1 MKIRGL
7 LIVVVLALIVVYA
20 VYFTKTGGKA
30 NLKVMVDKY
39 AEAKI
44 ELTKVN
50 LATLERIV
58 AERAATEGQ
67 APADLKELQR
77 SQPMPISALDAWGRE
92 IRYEKLSDSGFRL
105 ISAGPDGNFGTGDDI
120 VREY

>member
-7 LIVVVLALIVVYA
+7 FIGVILALIVVYA
-20 VYFTKTGGKA
+20 VYFSKTGGKS

-44 ELTKVN
+44 DLTKVN
-50 LATLERIV
+50 LATLERIIE
-58 AERAATEGQ
+58 ERTAVEGQ

-77 SQPMPISALDAWGRE
+77 SQPMPISAVDAWGRE
-92 IRYEKLSDSGFRL
+92 IRYEKLSDSSFRL
-105 ISAGPDGNFGTGDDI
+105 TSAGPDRKYGTGDDI
-120 VREY
+120 VKEY